1 MRGAPPGL
9 AALLRLLPVPQVARR
24 DLHRRLARRQRHYHG
39 AAHVALLWQR
49 HARLAVPCVP
59 EAILATAGHLAACP
73 ARPGPSHLA
82 RDRLLGLDLT
92 PLGERAEEF
101 ARNTARL
108 RLEAAHLSDAA
119 WEAARLRF
127 LRRMA
132 AAPRLFRSRA
142 AANLSRTLAG
152 AGGTS

>member
-59 EAILATAGHLAACP
+59 EAILATTGHLAACP

-82 RDRLLGLDLT
+82 RDRLLFVFVKAFCDV
-92 PLGERAEEF
+92 
-101 ARNTARL
+101 
-108 RLEAAHLSDAA
+108 S
-119 WEAARLRF
+119 
-127 LRRMA
+127 
-132 AAPRLFRSRA
+132 
-142 AANLSRTLAG
+142 
-152 AGGTS
+152 